1 MAGWGPC
8 PRAGGPG
15 CSCTRTPPRRGRSGE
30 LLDPPQAAHLGVN
43 VTLPWA
49 GHPRLSRGGR
59 GHGCYPGGLWLCSL
73 LSMSSRRSRPQRP
86 CEEPTCNHATIAIT
100 VYTIAPAQRQC
111 RLLHCAPAALRCSCL
126 SKPRTTCTAR
136 SYAGYDTANHQK
148 LAEHLAYIIVV
159 LQLLVGASHN
169 TAHITKRPFWT

>member
-1 MAGWGPC
+1 MDVA
-8 PRAGGPG
+8 
-15 CSCTRTPPRRGRSGE
+15 
-30 LLDPPQAAHLGVN
+30 LLG
-43 VTLPWA
+43 A
-49 GHPRLSRGGR
+49 GHPRLSRRR

-100 VYTIAPAQRQC
+100 VYTIAPTQRQC

-148 LAEHLAYIIVV
+148 LASTWPTSSWCCSF
-159 LQLLVGASHN
+159 LLEPR
-169 TAHITKRPFWT
+169 ITRLTSLRDPFGREGPSC